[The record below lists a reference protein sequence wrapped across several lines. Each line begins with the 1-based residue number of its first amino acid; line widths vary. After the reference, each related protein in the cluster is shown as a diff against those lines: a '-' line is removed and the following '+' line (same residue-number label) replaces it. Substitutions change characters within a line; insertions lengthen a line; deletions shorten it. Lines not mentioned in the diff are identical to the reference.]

1 MSVHF
6 YQNVCKVIWSAHHIM
21 RTDPCRRF
29 TFGITVEDSQMR
41 LWFFARSHVMVTH
54 PFNFLIVS
62 VPIIAVSGDVG
73 LTSDKDLETV
83 IHIFTSLIF
92 ADTES
97 LGFDP
102 TVSRIQIDNEIR
114 YKFRVGEDFYIT
126 TETLSDHAAD
136 FIHGRGTRVFK
147 AYSDSDP
154 TRSVVLK
161 DVWLEDDRTEEGSL
175 LESLRAA
182 MVEMQTQG
190 TVFPGNKDPS
200 AYFLTVSAHG
210 RVKVSGQTEDH
221 TTNVMMRGSS
231 LPSDLDYFTTP
242 RRRASQVRDSHAIG
256 SDRGYSVGH
265 TPVVSRDVAAL
276 LHANLPRKS
285 PRFQARIHYRIIFNE
300 VGRTIHNLH
309 NLSDVHKCLVDV
321 TIGVFPYRFP

>member
-6 YQNVCKVIWSAHHIM
+6 YQNICKLIWSAHHVM

-73 LTSDKDLETV
+73 LTSDKGLETV
-83 IHIFTSLIF
+83 IHIFTSLVF
-92 ADTES
+92 SDLES

-114 YKFRVGEDFYIT
+114 YKFRVGEEFYIT
-126 TETLSDHAAD
+126 TETLADHAAD
-136 FIHGRGTRVFK
+136 FIRGRGTRVFK
-147 AYSDSDP
+147 AYHDSDRS
-154 TRSVVLK
+154 RSVVLK
-161 DVWLEDDRTEEGSL
+161 DVWLEDGQTEEGFL
-175 LESLRAA
+175 LESIRAA
-182 MVEMQTQG
+182 VVEMQTQG

-221 TTNVMMRGSS
+221 TTNVIMRGSS
-231 LPSDLDYFTTP
+231 LPSDLDYFSTS
-242 RRRASQVRDSHAIG
+242 RRRVSLVRDSRVIG
-256 SDRGYSVGH
+256 PKSQ
-265 TPVVSRDVAAL
+265 VSRDIAAL
-276 LHANLPRKS
+276 MFANLPRKS
-285 PRFQARIHYRIIFNE
+285 RRFPARIHYRIVFNE

-309 NLSDVHKCLVDV
+309 HLSDVYQCLADV

>member
-1 MSVHF
+1 LELKTKKSLGAPSTSRWLRSEDVLDKSHWEDIVLPCEFKLDQKDYEDVSPFGDSSRQLVMSVHF

-41 LWFFARSHVMVTH
+41 LWFFVRSHVMVTH

-62 VPIIAVSGDVG
+62 VPIIAASGDVG

-83 IHIFTSLIF
+83 IHIFTSLVF
-92 ADTES
+92 SDLES

-114 YKFRVGEDFYIT
+114 YKFRVGEEIYIT
-126 TETLSDHAAD
+126 TETLADHAAD
-136 FIHGRGTRVFK
+136 FIRGRGTRVFK
-147 AYSDSDP
+147 AYHDSDRS
-154 TRSVVLK
+154 RSVVLK
-161 DVWLEDDRTEEGSL
+161 DVWLEDGQTEEGFL

-182 MVEMQTQG
+182 VVEMQTQG

-210 RVKVSGQTEDH
+210 RG
-221 TTNVMMRGSS
+221 
-231 LPSDLDYFTTP
+231 
-242 RRRASQVRDSHAIG
+242 
-256 SDRGYSVGH
+256 
-265 TPVVSRDVAAL
+265 
-276 LHANLPRKS
+276 
-285 PRFQARIHYRIIFNE
+285 
-300 VGRTIHNLH
+300 
-309 NLSDVHKCLVDV
+309 
-321 TIGVFPYRFP
+321 